1 MGLQMTNHTA
11 DATRFKKKNQAHID
25 RLEKEIAMMYMQGTN
40 VSAGVTKLK
49 KKHQAHII
57 RLEKKIA
64 KMSTQMNKNLSSG
77 VTRLKKELAKMSIQ
91 GKTTL
96 KKTITDVLNGSYE
109 RTLINQLQNTTDRL
123 RTRLASLEDKAKPN
137 QELTAKVHR
146 QKIEAARKIRL
157 RIAGDTRAKKRTSL
171 VDKKLAEQK
180 AKLNVTNSKL
190 AEMNNKSSAN
200 AAKLAELIPKRL
212 NYKRVILNVT
222 RQGAELLK
230 KQMKGQE
237 KSLKS
242 RITGVATHERKK
254 KLENKRKIRKA
265 RETEKIGKM
274 KTEMTSKTTIEKAK
288 EAKGKIEKQA
298 KKESIVLSRENIVL
312 LKQMHETNKDVIAK
326 TDAMTEANKQEVFSK
341 TALSKAKATGGIK
354 EVIIAKDVETKAR
367 KKATLV
373 AGLRAIAAAK
383 LNQARRAKAET
394 SCSLSNREKEITLR
408 RRRKPST
415 NLLQNLQRKRKTL
428 KLSLSF
434 GSCLWLRRSAK

>member
-1 MGLQMTNHTA
+1 MSIQMTNHTA

-64 KMSTQMNKNLSSG
+64 KMSNQMNKNLSSG

-171 VDKKLAEQK
+171 VDKKLAE
-180 AKLNVTNSKL
+180 
-190 AEMNNKSSAN
+190 
-200 AAKLAELIPKRL
+200 
-212 NYKRVILNVT
+212 
-222 RQGAELLK
+222 
-230 KQMKGQE
+230 
-237 KSLKS
+237 
-242 RITGVATHERKK
+242 
-254 KLENKRKIRKA
+254 
-265 RETEKIGKM
+265 
-274 KTEMTSKTTIEKAK
+274 
-288 EAKGKIEKQA
+288 
-298 KKESIVLSRENIVL
+298 
-312 LKQMHETNKDVIAK
+312 
-326 TDAMTEANKQEVFSK
+326 
-341 TALSKAKATGGIK
+341 
-354 EVIIAKDVETKAR
+354 
-367 KKATLV
+367 
-373 AGLRAIAAAK
+373 
-383 LNQARRAKAET
+383 
-394 SCSLSNREKEITLR
+394 
-408 RRRKPST
+408 
-415 NLLQNLQRKRKTL
+415 
-428 KLSLSF
+428 
-434 GSCLWLRRSAK
+434 